1 MLWDGCG
8 MGGLCV
14 WWCGVGWC
22 VWWDGCGMDVG
33 WEGVWNGMV
42 CVVGWIW
49 DGRVMCVWWCGVG
62 WCVWWDGYGM
72 GGLCVCGG
80 VVWDGVCGGMG
91 VGWQGVCVKMSKL
104 EAGVERSGEKHRV
117 NKVRQEKYS

>member
-1 MLWDGCG
+1 MCGGVVWDGVCG
-8 MGGLCV
+8 GM
-14 WWCGVGWC
+14 
-22 VWWDGCGMDVG
+22 GCGMDVG

-49 DGRVMCVWWCGVG
+49 DGRA
-62 WCVWWDGYGM
+62 
-72 GGLCVCGG
+72 
-80 VVWDGVCGGMG
+80 
-91 VGWQGVCVKMSKL
+91 VCVKTSKF

>member
-49 DGRVMCVWWCGVG
+49 DGRVV
-62 WCVWWDGYGM
+62 
-72 GGLCVCGG
+72 CVCGG

-91 VGWQGVCVKMSKL
+91 VGWQGVCVKTSKF
-104 EAGVERSGEKHRV
+104 EAGVERSGEKHKV

>member
-1 MLWDGCG
+1 MWNGCG
-8 MGGLCV
+8 MGGCV
-14 WWCGVGWC
+14 E
-22 VWWDGCGMDVG
+22 WDGVCGGMDMG
-33 WEGVWNGMV
+33 WEG
-42 CVVGWIW
+42 
-49 DGRVMCVWWCGVG
+49 
-62 WCVWWDGYGM
+62 
-72 GGLCVCGG
+72 CVCGG

>member
-1 MLWDGCG
+1 MCCG
-8 MGGLCV
+8 MGVEWEGCV
-14 WWCGVGWC
+14 CGGV
-22 VWWDGCGMDVG
+22 VWDGVCGGMDVE
-33 WEGVWNGMV
+33 WM
-42 CVVGWIW
+42 W
-49 DGRVMCVWWCGVG
+49 DGRVCGMG

-91 VGWQGVCVKMSKL
+91 VGWQGVCVKTSKF
-104 EAGVERSGEKHRV
+104 EAGVERSGEKHKV